1 MLIWFTNEIMDLI
14 INKSSKSHFKGA
26 VDKDVKIRPISLKTW
41 TKVDISGQ
49 NDDNN
54 RKIKDS
60 KTIASWEISDGM
72 FLNLKC

>member
-1 MLIWFTNEIMDLI
+1 MGEMVIG
-14 INKSSKSHFKGA
+14 SKSHIKGV

-41 TKVDISGQ
+41 TTVEFSGQ

-60 KTIASWEISDGM
+60 MTIASWEISDGM

>member
-1 MLIWFTNEIMDLI
+1 MGEMVIGF
-14 INKSSKSHFKGA
+14 KSHFKEV

-41 TKVDISGQ
+41 TKVEFSGR
-49 NDDNN
+49 NDDSN

-60 KTIASWEISDGM
+60 MTIASWEISNGM